1 MTSDNQAA
9 LDKLPPLRDVIAR
22 HGLAARKS
30 LGQNFLLDENLLNRI
45 AKAAGPLDGRHV
57 VEVGPGPGGL
67 TRALLR
73 AGAGRVTAIEKD
85 RRAIAALEELAG
97 VAAGRLTI
105 IQGDALETPLSNL
118 PDQPLTVVANLP
130 FNIATPLLMSWL
142 EEVEPIASMTLMFQ
156 REVAARLTARPRT
169 KDYGRLA
176 VATQWRCSVKRC
188 FDVPPRAF
196 VPQPKV
202 AASVVRLDVMAA
214 PAHPADARCLA
225 DVAKAAFGQRRKALR
240 NALGALTDDP
250 LALLQ
255 AAEIEPGRRAEELDI
270 EEFSRLARAYEA
282 LINKPI
288 GADGEL
294 V

>member
-1 MTSDNQAA
+1 MTSGNQAT
-9 LDKLPPLRDVIAR
+9 LDNLPPLRDVIAR
-22 HGLAARKS
+22 HGLTARKS

-45 AKAAGPLDGRHV
+45 ARAAGPLDGRHV

-85 RRAIAALEELAG
+85 RRAIAALEELAN

-105 IQGDALETPLSNL
+105 VEADALDTPLSDL
-118 PDQPLTVVANLP
+118 GDQPLTVAANLP

-142 EEVEPIASMTLMFQ
+142 EAAEAVASMTLMFQ
-156 REVAARLTARPRT
+156 REVAARLAAQPRT

-176 VATQWRCSVKRC
+176 VATQWRCAVKRC

-214 PAHPADARCLA
+214 PAYPADARCLS

-240 NALGALTDDP
+240 NALGALVDDP
-250 LALLQ
+250 AALLS
-255 AAEIEPGRRAEELDI
+255 AAGIEPGRRAEELDI
-270 EEFSRLARAYEA
+270 EEFARLARAYA
-282 LINKPI
+282 AITNKPI
-288 GADGEL
+288 GADGQL